1 MDLRDIKEFIKDSLK
16 YLIVIATVF
25 FIALFVIS
33 FEQVV
38 GPSMKGT
45 LDAGDVTIVNK
56 LVYKFRT
63 IKRNEIVSIN
73 QKDKIMVKRVIGLPG
88 EHIEY
93 KDNKLYVNGSLVLEN
108 NISVETKDF
117 KLEDIGYETIPKDM
131 YFVLGDNRTNSSD
144 SREFGL
150 VKKDEIIGKI
160 VMRLYPFSKIK
171 FY

>member
-16 YLIVIATVF
+16 YLIVIATIF
-25 FIALFVIS
+25 FIALFVVS
-33 FEQVV
+33 FEQVI

>member
-25 FIALFVIS
+25 FIALFVVS

-45 LDAGDVTIVNK
+45 LNAGDVTIVNK

-160 VMRLYPFSKIK
+160 VMRVYPFSKIK

>member
-16 YLIVIATVF
+16 YLIVIAVVF

-56 LVYKFRT
+56 LVYRLRT

>member
-16 YLIVIATVF
+16 YLIVIAIVF
-25 FIALFVIS
+25 FIALFVVS
-33 FEQVV
+33 FEQVI

-63 IKRNEIVSIN
+63 VKRNEIVSIN

-131 YFVLGDNRTNSSD
+131 YFVLGDNRNNSSD

>member
-16 YLIVIATVF
+16 YLIVIAIVF

-33 FEQVV
+33 FEQVI
-38 GPSMKGT
+38 GPSMKGA

-93 KDNKLYVNGSLVLEN
+93 KDNKLYVNGSLILEN

>member
-1 MDLRDIKEFIKDSLK
+1 MDLRDVKEFIKDSLK
-16 YLIVIATVF
+16 YLIVVAIVF

-73 QKDKIMVKRVIGLPG
+73 QKDKIMVKRIIGLPG

-117 KLEDIGYETIPKDM
+117 KLEDVGYETIPKDM

-160 VMRLYPFSKIK
+160 VMRVYPFSKIK

>member
-25 FIALFVIS
+25 FIALFVVS

-45 LDAGDVTIVNK
+45 LNAGDVTIVNK

-93 KDNKLYVNGSLVLEN
+93 KENKLYVNGSLVLEN

-160 VMRLYPFSKIK
+160 VMRVYPFSKIK

>member
-16 YLIVIATVF
+16 YLIVIATLF
-25 FIALFVIS
+25 FIALFVVS
-33 FEQVV
+33 FEQVI
-38 GPSMKGT
+38 GPSMEGT
-45 LDAGDVTIVNK
+45 LNAGDVTIVNK

>member
-16 YLIVIATVF
+16 YLIVIAIVF
-25 FIALFVIS
+25 FIALFVVS
-33 FEQVV
+33 FEQVI

-131 YFVLGDNRTNSSD
+131 YFVLGDNRNNSSD

>member
-25 FIALFVIS
+25 FIALFVVS
-33 FEQVV
+33 FEQVI
-38 GPSMKGT
+38 GPSMEGT
-45 LDAGDVTIVNK
+45 LNAGDVTIVNK

>member
-25 FIALFVIS
+25 FIALFVVS
-33 FEQVV
+33 FEQVI

-45 LDAGDVTIVNK
+45 LNAGDVTIVNK

>member
-16 YLIVIATVF
+16 YLIVIAIVF
-25 FIALFVIS
+25 FIALFVVS

-131 YFVLGDNRTNSSD
+131 YFVLGDNRNNSSD

>member
-16 YLIVIATVF
+16 YLIVIAIVF

-88 EHIEY
+88 EHIKY

>member
-16 YLIVIATVF
+16 YLIVIAIVF
-25 FIALFVIS
+25 FIALFVVS

-45 LDAGDVTIVNK
+45 LDADDVTIVNK

>member
-1 MDLRDIKEFIKDSLK
+1 
-16 YLIVIATVF
+16 
-25 FIALFVIS
+25 
-33 FEQVV
+33 
-38 GPSMKGT
+38 
-45 LDAGDVTIVNK
+45 
-56 LVYKFRT
+56 
-63 IKRNEIVSIN
+63 
-73 QKDKIMVKRVIGLPG
+73 MVKRVIGLPG

-131 YFVLGDNRTNSSD
+131 YFVLGDNRTNSND

>member
-25 FIALFVIS
+25 FIALFVVS
-33 FEQVV
+33 FEQVI
-38 GPSMKGT
+38 GPSMEGT

>member
-1 MDLRDIKEFIKDSLK
+1 MDLRDVKEFIKDSLK
-16 YLIVIATVF
+16 YLIVVAIVF
-25 FIALFVIS
+25 FIALFVVS

-45 LDAGDVTIVNK
+45 LNAGDVTIVNK

-93 KDNKLYVNGSLVLEN
+93 KDNRLYVNGSLVLEN
-108 NISVETKDF
+108 NISVETKNF

-160 VMRLYPFSKIK
+160 VMRVYPFSKIK

>member
-16 YLIVIATVF
+16 YLIVIAIVF
-25 FIALFVIS
+25 FIALFVVS
-33 FEQVV
+33 FEQVI
-38 GPSMKGT
+38 GPSMEGT
-45 LDAGDVTIVNK
+45 LNAGDVTIVNK

>member
-16 YLIVIATVF
+16 YLIVVATIF
-25 FIALFVIS
+25 FIALFVVS
-33 FEQVV
+33 FEQVI
-38 GPSMKGT
+38 GPSMEGT
-45 LDAGDVTIVNK
+45 LNAGDVTIVNK

>member
-25 FIALFVIS
+25 FIALFVVS
-33 FEQVV
+33 FEQVI

-45 LDAGDVTIVNK
+45 LDAGDITIVNK

>member
-1 MDLRDIKEFIKDSLK
+1 MDLRDVKEFIKDSLK
-16 YLIVIATVF
+16 YLIVVAIVF

-56 LVYKFRT
+56 LVYKLRT

-160 VMRLYPFSKIK
+160 VMRVYPFSKIK

>member
-25 FIALFVIS
+25 FIALFVVS

-45 LDAGDVTIVNK
+45 LNAGDVTIVNK

-93 KDNKLYVNGSLVLEN
+93 KENKLYVNGSLVLEN
-108 NISVETKDF
+108 NISVETKNF

-160 VMRLYPFSKIK
+160 VMRVYPFSKIK

>member
-25 FIALFVIS
+25 FIALFVVS

-45 LDAGDVTIVNK
+45 LNAGDVTIVNK

-93 KDNKLYVNGSLVLEN
+93 KEN
-108 NISVETKDF
+108 N
-117 KLEDIGYETIPKDM
+117 YM
-131 YFVLGDNRTNSSD
+131 
-144 SREFGL
+144 
-150 VKKDEIIGKI
+150 
-160 VMRLYPFSKIK
+160 
-171 FY
+171 

>member
-16 YLIVIATVF
+16 YLIVIAIVF
-25 FIALFVIS
+25 FIALFVVS

-45 LDAGDVTIVNK
+45 LDAGDVTIVSK

-117 KLEDIGYETIPKDM
+117 KLEDIGYKTIPKDM

>member
-1 MDLRDIKEFIKDSLK
+1 MDLRDVKEFIKDSLK
-16 YLIVIATVF
+16 YLIAIAIVF
-25 FIALFVIS
+25 FIALFVVS

-56 LVYKFRT
+56 LVYKLRT

-93 KDNKLYVNGSLVLEN
+93 KENKLYVNGSLVLEN

-160 VMRLYPFSKIK
+160 VMRVYPFSKIK

>member
-16 YLIVIATVF
+16 YLIVIAIVF
-25 FIALFVIS
+25 FIALFVVS
-33 FEQVV
+33 FEQVI

-56 LVYKFRT
+56 LVYKLRT

-73 QKDKIMVKRVIGLPG
+73 QKDKIMVKRVIGLQG

>member
-16 YLIVIATVF
+16 YLIVIAIVF
-25 FIALFVIS
+25 FIALFVVS
-33 FEQVV
+33 FEQVI

-108 NISVETKDF
+108 NISIETKDF

-131 YFVLGDNRTNSSD
+131 YFVLGDNRNNSSD

>member
-16 YLIVIATVF
+16 YLIVIAIVF
-25 FIALFVIS
+25 FIALFVVS
-33 FEQVV
+33 FEQVI

-45 LDAGDVTIVNK
+45 LDADDVTIVNK

>member
-16 YLIVIATVF
+16 YLIAIATVF
-25 FIALFVIS
+25 FIALFVVS
-33 FEQVV
+33 FEQVI

-93 KDNKLYVNGSLVLEN
+93 NDNKLYVNGSLVLEN

>member
-16 YLIVIATVF
+16 YLIVIAIVF

-160 VMRLYPFSKIK
+160 VMRVYPFSKIK

>member
-16 YLIVIATVF
+16 YLIVIAIVF

-45 LDAGDVTIVNK
+45 LDTGDVTIVNK
-56 LVYKFRT
+56 LVYKLRT

>member
-16 YLIVIATVF
+16 YLIVIAIVF
-25 FIALFVIS
+25 FIALFVVS
-33 FEQVV
+33 FEQVI

-56 LVYKFRT
+56 LVYKLRT

>member
-1 MDLRDIKEFIKDSLK
+1 MDLRDIKEFIKDSLN
-16 YLIVIATVF
+16 YLIVIAIVF
-25 FIALFVIS
+25 FIALFVVS
-33 FEQVV
+33 FEQVI

-56 LVYKFRT
+56 LIYKLRT

-131 YFVLGDNRTNSSD
+131 YFVLGDNRNNSSD